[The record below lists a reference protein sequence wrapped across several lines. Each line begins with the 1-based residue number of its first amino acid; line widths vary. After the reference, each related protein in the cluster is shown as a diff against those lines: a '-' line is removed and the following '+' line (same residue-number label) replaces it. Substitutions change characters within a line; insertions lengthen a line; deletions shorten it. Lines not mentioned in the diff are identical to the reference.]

1 MVAAKLLLAVYYFTI
16 VIQYMILAYVVLSWF
31 SRPGGRTYR
40 IYQKL
45 GDVLEPLFVPFRRLT
60 RGLAL
65 RTGLDFTP
73 FVTIIAVSMIYRL
86 IYAAASGFM
95 MQ

>member
-1 MVAAKLLLAVYYFTI
+1 MIGTKLLLALHYFTL

-31 SRPGGRTYR
+31 SRPGGQTYR
-40 IYQKL
+40 FYQKL
-45 GDVLEPLFVPFRRLT
+45 GEILEPLFIPFRRLT
-60 RGLAL
+60 GGIAM

-86 IYAAASGFM
+86 IFAVASGFVL
-95 MQ
+95 

>member
-1 MVAAKLLLAVYYFTI
+1 MIGTKLLLAVYYFTL

-31 SRPGGRTYR
+31 SKPGGQTFR

-45 GDVLEPLFVPFRRLT
+45 GDILEPLFMPFRRLT
-60 RGLAL
+60 RGIAM

-73 FVTIIAVSMIYRL
+73 FITIIAVSMIYRL
-86 IYAAASGFM
+86 IFAVTSGFIR
-95 MQ
+95 

>member
-1 MVAAKLLLAVYYFTI
+1 MVGAKLLLAANYFTM

-31 SRPGGRTYR
+31 AKPGGQLYG

-45 GDVLEPLFVPFRRLT
+45 GDVLEPLFAPFRRLT
-60 RGLAL
+60 GGLAQ

-73 FVTIIAVSMIYRL
+73 FVTIIAVSMVYRL
-86 IYAAASGFM
+86 IYAVAAGFNM
-95 MQ
+95 